1 MIVHMTRLIA
11 VIQRDLL
18 KFKRN
23 PVVIAVS
30 VVMPLI
36 YLVIL
41 GNAFQG
47 KLTKLPMAVVD
58 LDPGPSSRRLMEN
71 LRALETGA
79 KTFTITT
86 MKDQKEA
93 IEAVRDG
100 EFKAALI
107 IPREFSRHMVVSDK
121 AEIGLFVDNTDSI
134 SAESVRGAVE
144 GALRSI
150 REEYVPIREKGN
162 AAYLRG
168 IDLYGRVD
176 YDQSLIPGVIIMA
189 IFLSTMTTGVFNLVM
204 DRFMGTDESYLLS
217 PVTKSDIVTGLIISG
232 LFITTILAM
241 LVFGLSI
248 LVTGASFKGG
258 LEQYLSIFLVIILT
272 SAGLLGMM
280 FILLGRANHPRIV
293 GVFSGFLNVI
303 FYFPSGAIYPIDSFP
318 PWLKAFAKVNP
329 ETYAVDAL
337 KSLIFK
343 NVGISAISGD
353 IAFLAIF
360 AAITMTM
367 AIATFKRTL

>member
-1 MIVHMTRLIA
+1 MIRLWA
-11 VIQRDLL
+11 VIERDLL

-30 VVMPLI
+30 VLMPLI

-41 GNAFQG
+41 GNSFQG
-47 KLTKLPMAVVD
+47 KLTKLPLVVVD
-58 LDPGPSSRRLMEN
+58 LDSGPSSKRLMEN
-71 LRALETGA
+71 LMALEAGA
-79 KTFTITT
+79 KTFTMAT
-86 MKDQKEA
+86 MKDQREA
-93 IEAVRDG
+93 ISGVREG
-100 EFKAALI
+100 IFKAALI
-107 IPREFSRHMVVSDK
+107 IPPDFSRHVIIKDK
-121 AEIGLFVDNTDSI
+121 ADIGLFVDNTDSI
-134 SAESVRGAVE
+134 SAETVRGAVE

-150 REEYVPIREKGN
+150 KEEYVPIRERQEGI
-162 AAYLRG
+162 YLSG
-168 IDLYGRVD
+168 VDLYSKVD
-176 YDQSLIPGVIIMA
+176 YDQSLIPGVVIMA

-204 DRFMGTDESYLLS
+204 DRFMGIDESYLLTPLS
-217 PVTKSDIVTGLIISG
+217 RSEIVAGLVISG
-232 LFITTILAM
+232 LSLTTILAV

-248 LVTGASFKGG
+248 IATGTSLTGG
-258 LEQYLSIFLVIILT
+258 LIQYISILFVIILT

-303 FYFPSGAIYPIDSFP
+303 FFFSSGAIYPIASFP
-318 PWLKAFAKVNP
+318 GWLRAFAKVNP

-343 NVGISAISGD
+343 NVGFSAISFD
-353 IAFLAIF
+353 IAFLSGF
-360 AAITMTM
+360 AALMTVL